1 MKTNQ
6 NFQNFTIRWRRD
18 AVEGKQR
25 NQGIHRQN
33 HDAQANRKN
42 AKIQFLPKSADLDLM
57 KGDGLLFTHTNTPM
71 VPLSERNR

>member
-25 NQGIHRQN
+25 NQGILSQN
-33 HDAQANRKN
+33 QDAQANRKN
-42 AKIQFLPKSADLDLM
+42 AKIQFLPKSADLDLR
-57 KGDGLLFTHTNTPM
+57 KGDGLLFTNTNTPM